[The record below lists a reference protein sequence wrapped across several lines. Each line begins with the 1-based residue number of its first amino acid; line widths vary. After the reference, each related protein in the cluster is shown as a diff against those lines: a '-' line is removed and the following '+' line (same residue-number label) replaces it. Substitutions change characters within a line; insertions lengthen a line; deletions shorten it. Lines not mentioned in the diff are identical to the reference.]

1 MQRLVSY
8 PGRIYRRLWRSG
20 YTHWLRSRKNILLEG
35 SLILDGKP
43 QIDIRPGSRLELG
56 DNVTLLSSNVG
67 YHINMYG
74 PVKLFADRDG
84 ALIRIGRNTRINGSC
99 IHAQESVIV
108 GRNCLIAANCQI
120 FDGNG
125 HALSFPDVENRIH
138 TKGRTRAVVI
148 EDNVWIGTGTVVLP
162 GVVIGTGSVIGA
174 NSVVV
179 HDIPPMV
186 LAAGNPAVVIKTYSP
201 NRLEP
206 VGSG

>member
-1 MQRLVSY
+1 MRKLVSY
-8 PGRIYRRLWRSG
+8 PGRIYRRLWRTC
-20 YTHWLRSRKNILLEG
+20 YTRWLRSRENILLEG

-43 QIDIRPGSRLELG
+43 QIDIRPHARLELG

-108 GRNCLIAANCQI
+108 GRNCLIAANCQV

-138 TKGRTRAVVI
+138 TKGRTRGVVI
-148 EDNVWIGTGTVVLP
+148 EDNVWIGTGSVVLP
-162 GVVIGTGSVIGA
+162 GVLIGNGSVIGA

-186 LAAGNPAVVIKTYSP
+186 LAAGNPAVVLKTYSADQ
-201 NRLEP
+201 LER
-206 VGSG
+206 VGSN